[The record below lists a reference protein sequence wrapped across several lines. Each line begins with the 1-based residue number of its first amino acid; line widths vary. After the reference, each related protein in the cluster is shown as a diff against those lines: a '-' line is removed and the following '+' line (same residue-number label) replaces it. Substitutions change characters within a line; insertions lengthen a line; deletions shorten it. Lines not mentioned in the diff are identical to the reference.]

1 MGRLLPLIGRLPR
14 LIGQLL
20 PLIGRLPRLIGQLP
34 RSIGCFSLSNHT
46 TAFIMANS
54 IPHTVSSLPDWIDER
69 IDRNLDNTLTQTHVV
84 ETMLAADRPFFSIRQ
99 LQARIKPDVSTATVR
114 NRLTELQAIDVVA
127 TETYP
132 ESITLY
138 YINHPDTE
146 WPLSPTGKRALE
158 TESPLDRLST
168 RGFLTMRD
176 TAGVRTLALA
186 GLQLTLLLLALGAIL
201 TIAGLDVESTTSD
214 IILWGT
220 AFDLLFVSLAVLA
233 IERFVRWLRRRS
245 ASNALIPIL

>member
-1 MGRLLPLIGRLPR
+1 MAD
-14 LIGQLL
+14 
-20 PLIGRLPRLIGQLP
+20 
-34 RSIGCFSLSNHT
+34 SISL
-46 TAFIMANS
+46 A
-54 IPHTVSSLPDWIDER
+54 VSSLPDWIDER
-69 IDRNLDNTLTQTHVV
+69 IDRNLDNTLTQAHVV

-138 YINHPDTE
+138 YINHPETE

-168 RGFLTMRD
+168 RGFLTMQD

-186 GLQLTLLLLALGAIL
+186 GLQLTLLLLTLGALL
-201 TIAGLDVESTTSD
+201 TIAGLDIGVTSSD
-214 IILWGT
+214 VVFWDT
-220 AFDLLFVSLAVLA
+220 AFDLLFVSLGILLT
-233 IERFVRWLRRRS
+233 ERLVRWLRRRS